1 VEMKANT
8 ALCFLLVAAAVWLLW
23 RPDGGRQWTAGLSLA
38 AAAALVGLLSLCE
51 YVLGRDLGIDQL
63 LFHEAAGAVGTSN
76 PGRMAPNTALAF
88 LLVTCALAFLDV
100 RSRVRGWLSVGL
112 ALARRCLR
120 SSRWLAMSAGSR
132 RSMT

>member
-1 VEMKANT
+1 VHRIPVAVTIVVAALGCVVLAGWVLDVSVLKSGFPGLVEMKANT
-8 ALCFLLVAAAVWLLW
+8 ALCFLLVAAAVWLLC

-88 LLVTCALAFLDV
+88 L
-100 RSRVRGWLSVGL
+100 W
-112 ALARRCLR
+112 
-120 SSRWLAMSAGSR
+120 
-132 RSMT
+132 